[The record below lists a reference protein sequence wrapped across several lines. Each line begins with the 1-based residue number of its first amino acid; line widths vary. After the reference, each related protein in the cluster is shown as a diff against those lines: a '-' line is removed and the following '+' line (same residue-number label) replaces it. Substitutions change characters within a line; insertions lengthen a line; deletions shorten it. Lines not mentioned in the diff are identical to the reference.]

1 MPVSEEVRVFPV
13 IGLEVHAQLST
24 RSKLFCPCPTTFA
37 AAPNSATCPVCLG
50 FPGTLPVLNREA
62 VTLAMRLAMAVGGTI
77 DRNSTFARK
86 NYFYPDLP
94 KGYQITQFDRP
105 ISTGGAIAI
114 DTPEGEKAVPL
125 VRIHIEE
132 DAGKSLHDN
141 PYPDVSS
148 EFTLVEWNRAGTPL
162 VEIVSEPALRSAAEA
177 AAYLT
182 EMRKLLRALSVSEA
196 NMEEGN
202 MRCDAN
208 VSVRPSEEA
217 PYGTRV
223 EVKNMNSIKNVGRAI
238 EFEIERQCE
247 SLAAGQPVLQE
258 TRLFD
263 AGSGRTRPMRSKE
276 EAHDYRYFPEP
287 DLGRIAVGDAWLAQV
302 RESVRETP
310 REKKK
315 RFIEQYGL
323 TPADAELLS
332 SARPLADYFE
342 SVAEARPILGDSPQL
357 ASKIGPKA
365 AARWISGEI
374 LRWIKE
380 SGRSVEQDESFEV
393 KPQSLANLI
402 GMVEKEMVS
411 QSAAKMVLEE
421 MVASGKDPAQ
431 VVSEKNL
438 GRLSDEGALETAVG
452 RVISG
457 NPAQVAAYRAGKT
470 ATLGWFVGQVMK
482 ETGGRADPAA
492 ARRLLERRL
501 AG

>member
-182 EMRKLLRALSVSEA
+182 EMRKLLRALSVSDA

-202 MRCDAN
+202 LRCDAN

-287 DLGRIAVGDAWLAQV
+287 DLGRIAVGDAWLAEVQSTV
-302 RESVRETP
+302 GELP
-310 REKKK
+310 RQRKK
-315 RFIEQYGL
+315 RFISSYRLSE
-323 TPADAELLS
+323 ADAELLS
-332 SARPLADYFE
+332 SSRALADYFE
-342 SVAEARPILGDSPQL
+342 KVADTQPVLEGFQEQ
-357 ASKIGPKA
+357 ASRIGPKA

-374 LRWIKE
+374 LRWIKGLGQSIE
-380 SGRSVEQDESFEV
+380 HDKSFAIAPKE
-393 KPQSLANLI
+393 LANMI
-402 GMVEKEMVS
+402 RMVELEIIS
-411 QSAAKMVLEE
+411 QSAGKIVLEE
-421 MVASGKDPAQ
+421 MVRTGEPAAR
-431 VVSEKNL
+431 VVAAKNL
-438 GRLSDEGALETAVG
+438 GRIGDDESIAAAVRKVLEA
-452 RVISG
+452 S
-457 NPAQVAAYRAGKT
+457 PAQVAAYRAGKT
-470 ATLGWFVGQVMK
+470 ATFGWFVGSVMK

-492 ARRLLERRL
+492 ARRLLERML